1 MTMGEVLAKEFT
13 CRLCQQPYSAT
24 GEPEEGKQGYA
35 IYCTECTRSVLV
47 TRADSVRVAL
57 REVLGLEG
65 ESLALAVETY
75 LSACP
80 CGARFARDGG
90 KRCPPCIRKLKRD
103 GANESTEPPVFHC
116 VWDIGKMKEAVE
128 GKFFSYIL
136 DRLDTEQESLNHL
149 VDRYEAGE
157 IDPGSYID
165 ALEEIRF
172 RDARDMAVIKS
183 WAMLAGAEIAFRA
196 AEENAFVE
204 RYGSQVLR
212 SIATGL
218 EIGYGSSVLAT
229 LAREA
234 KNLDGV
240 ARHEIQTYLKKIG
253 GGF

>member
-1 MTMGEVLAKEFT
+1 MGEVLTKEFT
-13 CRLCQQPYSAT
+13 CRICQQPYSAA

-35 IYCTECTRSVLV
+35 IYCTECTRSVLI
-47 TRADSVRVAL
+47 TRADSVRVGL
-57 REVLGLEG
+57 REVLGLDG

-75 LSACP
+75 LAPCP

-90 KRCPPCIRKLKRD
+90 KRCPPCIRKIKRE
-103 GANESTEPPVFHC
+103 GASESAEPPVFHC

-128 GKFFSYIL
+128 GKFFAHIL
-136 DRLDTEQESLNHL
+136 DRLDAEDETLTQL

-157 IDPGSYID
+157 IDPGTYIES
-165 ALEEIRF
+165 LEEIRF
-172 RDARDMAVIKS
+172 RDSRDMAVIKS
-183 WAMLAGAEIAFRA
+183 WAMLAGAENAFRA
-196 AEENAFVE
+196 AEEHAFVP

-212 SIATGL
+212 SIAAGL

-234 KNLDGV
+234 KNLDGI